1 MASCWI
7 SITQQTILLNERKA
21 VMKNNTWKSIKL
33 AIKISLCI
41 SLVAVGLLLNYVK
54 NLNPAQDGF
63 SVSDLIPRLIHGD
76 DYWTWEKLTTG
87 LYISWSVFTALFC
100 VDKLL
105 CLIGRVKK

>member
-1 MASCWI
+1 
-7 SITQQTILLNERKA
+7 
-21 VMKNNTWKSIKL
+21 MKNKGLNSIKIVL
-33 AIKISLCI
+33 RVLLCI
-41 SLVAVGLLLNYVK
+41 SLIVAVSLLLNYVK

-63 SVSDLIPRLIHGD
+63 SVSDLIPRIIHGD

-105 CLIGRVKK
+105 YLLGRVKK

>member
-1 MASCWI
+1 
-7 SITQQTILLNERKA
+7 
-21 VMKNNTWKSIKL
+21 MKNKGLNN
-33 AIKISLCI
+33 IKIVLRVLLCI
-41 SLVAVGLLLNYVK
+41 SLIVAVSLLLNYVK

-63 SVSDLIPRLIHGD
+63 SVSDLMPRIIHGD

-105 CLIGRVKK
+105 YLLGRVKK

>member
-1 MASCWI
+1 MKGKI
-7 SITQQTILLNERKA
+7 KPILFLVKA
-21 VMKNNTWKSIKL
+21 LLCM
-33 AIKISLCI
+33 SLI
-41 SLVAVGLLLNYVK
+41 IAVALLLNYVK

-63 SVSDLIPRLIHGD
+63 SVSDLIPRIIHGD

-105 CLIGRVKK
+105 YLLGRVKE

>member
-1 MASCWI
+1 MKSC
-7 SITQQTILLNERKA
+7 
-21 VMKNNTWKSIKL
+21 
-33 AIKISLCI
+33 IKIVLKVLLCI
-41 SLVAVGLLLNYVK
+41 SLVVAVSLLLNYVK

-63 SVSDLIPRLIHGD
+63 SVSDLIPRIIHGD

-105 CLIGRVKK
+105 YLLGRVKNNYGKY

>member
-1 MASCWI
+1 
-7 SITQQTILLNERKA
+7 
-21 VMKNNTWKSIKL
+21 MKNKGLNN
-33 AIKISLCI
+33 IKIVLRVLLCI
-41 SLVAVGLLLNYVK
+41 SLIVAVSLLLNYVK

-105 CLIGRVKK
+105 YLLGRVKK

>member
-1 MASCWI
+1 
-7 SITQQTILLNERKA
+7 
-21 VMKNNTWKSIKL
+21 MKNKGLNSIKIVL
-33 AIKISLCI
+33 RVLLCI
-41 SLVAVGLLLNYVK
+41 SLIVAVSLLLNYVK

-105 CLIGRVKK
+105 YLLGRVKK

>member
-1 MASCWI
+1 
-7 SITQQTILLNERKA
+7 
-21 VMKNNTWKSIKL
+21 MKNKGLNN
-33 AIKISLCI
+33 IKIVLRVLLCI
-41 SLVAVGLLLNYVK
+41 SLIVAVSLLLNYVK

-87 LYISWSVFTALFC
+87 LYISWSVFIALFC

-105 CLIGRVKK
+105 YLLGRVKK